1 MGLNRVRV
9 DSVAKLQKKKTMA
22 ELQEENEALKTK
34 VSSLETNLDNTQE
47 QEKQGKRLETLE
59 SRDGELW
66 RKAVGYVVTAIIGA
80 FLGYMFTQIG
90 F

>member
-34 VSSLETNLDNTQE
+34 VSSLETNLDNTQMALIR
-47 QEKQGKRLETLE
+47 KQVEEILKDLEVE
-59 SRDGELW
+59 VE
-66 RKAVGYVVTAIIGA
+66 
-80 FLGYMFTQIG
+80 
-90 F
+90 

>member
-34 VSSLETNLDNTQE
+34 VSSLETNLDNTQMALCDVYE
-47 QEKQGKRLETLE
+47 QLIAVTSADQVPALIRKQVEEILKDLEVE
-59 SRDGELW
+59 VE
-66 RKAVGYVVTAIIGA
+66 
-80 FLGYMFTQIG
+80 
-90 F
+90 

>member
-34 VSSLETNLDNTQE
+34 ASSLETNLDNTQMALCDVYE
-47 QEKQGKRLETLE
+47 QLI
-59 SRDGELW
+59 
-66 RKAVGYVVTAIIGA
+66 AVTSAA
-80 FLGYMFTQIG
+80 DKEA
-90 F
+90 